1 MNLNAFVKG
10 TCDDFCPPKEIKMR
24 ATEKLLHFF
33 EMYPPLEYS
42 HIVQKVPV
50 KCFSRSAA
58 GIQTPEAADLRTVG
72 SLSRTVAYLLEYILM
87 DNRKPY
93 HYRYDFIF
101 DRLRS
106 VRQEIVIQNLNEV
119 QTAQLIEPMVMFLS
133 YSSYKLCQSSIDVF
147 DPKICYQHLQECL
160 KKLLCCYDEIEQ
172 QHGTHLQNREFFE
185 CLYVVFNLGNVEA
198 LNRALQL
205 SASVQG
211 ELFHKCL
218 SMSLHYAS
226 GNLHNS
232 IRAVKQLPPILCGVA
247 MLTLQKIRRE
257 LLLRFSSAYHSKML
271 TVPGAWL
278 ANILIYDNVQTLLSD
293 CQYYNIEVNLNARQ
307 IKFNKLTFD
316 QTKDVIPP
324 RHETFAD
331 AMLTPIRISDV
342 LLLH

>member
-331 AMLTPIRISDV
+331 AMLPPIRISDV